1 MSLAPGDLNLADPLQ
16 LAAHSIPPHDYF
28 DILRGSAP
36 VHWNPPP
43 PDDPRGH
50 RRLVHKGFWVL
61 SKYDDV
67 KLASRDYERFSAW
80 KGGVLI
86 FDAED
91 VIGFNG
97 HPGGEAALESQRA
110 GLMGMDPPD
119 HATFRRLIQ
128 GIFTPRRVAAL
139 EPNMEAHAR
148 RIVDDLARAGAAE
161 FVMDTA
167 AQLPVLV
174 LCDLMGVP
182 PEDRQQYFRWANA
195 IANAEDPTI
204 DQFTVAFEL
213 LTYCLQLV
221 EERRKQPDHT
231 MLSAYANAVVDG
243 HQLSDAQIA
252 MFFVTLS
259 IAGHETTRNTTA
271 HFVRLMDEHPD
282 QKALLLEDLDGRL
295 PNAIE
300 EVLRCSPPVMDF
312 RRTATQDVVLR
323 DVTVRE
329 GDKVY
334 LSYVSANRDE
344 EVFEDPHRFDILR
357 PNASDHL
364 SFGIGPHFCLGASL
378 ARTQLRMLLG
388 ELYRR
393 IPDISVAEPA
403 TWIPSVWFNALA
415 KMPVSTA
422 PKAA

>member
-1 MSLAPGDLNLADPLQ
+1 MSFTPGDLNLADPLQ
-16 LAAHSIPPHDYF
+16 LVEHSIPPHDYF
-28 DILRGSAP
+28 DVLRSSAP

-67 KLASRDYERFSAW
+67 KLASRDHERFSAW
-80 KGGVLI
+80 KGSVLL
-86 FDAED
+86 FDVED
-91 VIGFNG
+91 LVGFDG
-97 HPGGEAALESQRA
+97 LPGGEAALAAQRA
-110 GLMGMDPPD
+110 GLLGMDPPD

-139 EPNMEAHAR
+139 EPKIEAHAR
-148 RIVDDLARAGAAE
+148 QIVDDLARAGRSE

-174 LCDLMGVP
+174 LCDLMGVSQD
-182 PEDRQQYFRWANA
+182 DREQYFEWANA
-195 IANAEDPTI
+195 IANIEDPTI
-204 DQFTVAFEL
+204 DQFTIGFEL
-213 LTYCLQLV
+213 LAYCMQLV
-221 EERRKQPDHT
+221 ERKREHPDGS

-243 HQLSDAQIA
+243 HHLSDDQIA

-282 QKALLLEDLDGRL
+282 QRELLLEDLDARL

-300 EVLRCSPPVMDF
+300 EVLRFSPPVMDF
-312 RRTATQDVVLR
+312 RRTATEDVELR
-323 DVTVRE
+323 DVTICQ

-334 LSYVSANRDE
+334 LSYSSANRDE
-344 EVFEDPHRFDILR
+344 EVFEDPDRFDIRR

-378 ARTQLRMLLG
+378 ARTQLRVLLG

-393 IPDISVAEPA
+393 LPHISVAEPA
-403 TWIPSVWFNALA
+403 QWVPSVWFNALA
-415 KMPVSTA
+415 RMPVTT
-422 PKAA
+422 